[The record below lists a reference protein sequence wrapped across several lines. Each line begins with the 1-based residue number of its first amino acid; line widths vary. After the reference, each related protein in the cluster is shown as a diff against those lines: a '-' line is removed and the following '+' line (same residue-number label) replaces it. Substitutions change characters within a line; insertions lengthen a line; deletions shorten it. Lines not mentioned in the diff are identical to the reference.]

1 MKTKKPYISPEMEA
15 IEVCTY
21 QMLANSTGSKNIGYG
36 GSNAAAGAP
45 TVAESHSFLGSLEEE
60 SEDSYW

>member
-1 MKTKKPYISPEMEA
+1 MEA

-21 QMLANSTGSKNIGYG
+21 HMLANSIEPEKMGYG

>member
-21 QMLANSTGSKNIGYG
+21 QMLANSIEPENMGYG